1 MNKKSV
7 LWIILDLV
15 FLIVFN
21 TVFFVAGGFEHPA
34 SVWLSYGFIHFAYL
48 MVIATPFLIR
58 KSSSAA
64 VFGFSLY
71 SISSTYFLIEFAVG
85 LIFIFL
91 RQESVKAALIVQI
104 IIVGIYAV
112 ILISHLLANESTADS
127 IERREEEVSYIKTA
141 VSRVKALIGK
151 LDNKKANKEV
161 EKVYDLLHSSPTRT
175 ISSAHSLEM
184 EIKNKISELE
194 GAVAAKDNDVVITLS
209 GELLQTIE
217 ERNRKI
223 RLSQ

>member
-21 TVFFVAGGFEHPA
+21 TVFFVAGGFEHPT

-71 SISSTYFLIEFAVG
+71 SISSTCFLIEFVVG

-104 IIVGIYAV
+104 IIAGIYAV

-127 IERREEEVSYIKTA
+127 VERREEEVSYIKTA
-141 VSRVKALIGK
+141 ASRVKALIGK

-194 GAVAAKDNDVVITLS
+194 GVVATKDNEAVITLAR
-209 GELLQTIE
+209 ELLQIIE

>member
-1 MNKKSV
+1 M
-7 LWIILDLV
+7 
-15 FLIVFN
+15 
-21 TVFFVAGGFEHPA
+21 
-34 SVWLSYGFIHFAYL
+34 
-48 MVIATPFLIR
+48 
-58 KSSSAA
+58 
-64 VFGFSLY
+64 
-71 SISSTYFLIEFAVG
+71 
-85 LIFIFL
+85 
-91 RQESVKAALIVQI
+91 
-104 IIVGIYAV
+104 
-112 ILISHLLANESTADS
+112 ISHLLANESTADS

-141 VSRVKALIGK
+141 ASRVKALIGK

>member
-7 LWIILDLV
+7 LWVILDLI

-21 TVFFVAGGFEHPA
+21 TVFFVASGFEHPA

-48 MVIATPFLIR
+48 MIVVTPFMIR

-71 SISSTYFLIEFAVG
+71 SISSSYFLFEFIVG

-91 RQESVKAALIVQI
+91 KQENVKASLIVQI
-104 IIVGIYAV
+104 IIAGIYA
-112 ILISHLLANESTADS
+112 ILLISHLIANESTADS
-127 IERREEEVSYIKTA
+127 IDRREEEVSYIKTA
-141 VSRVKALIGK
+141 SSRVKSLIGK
-151 LDNKKANKEV
+151 LDNKKANKEI

-175 ISSAHSLEM
+175 ISSVHSLEN

-194 GAVAAKDNDVVITLS
+194 CLVIVKDNDAVITLS
-209 GELLQTIE
+209 GELLQVIE

-223 RLSQ
+223 RLNQ